1 MNDIAFSIPMASES
15 LPWIVLQEFAK
26 FTEGYHTTV
35 LAKAELLPILEL
47 GAINICHAGIA
58 EVIT

>member
-15 LPWIVLQEFAK
+15 LPWIVLQEFTK

-35 LAKAELLPILEL
+35 LAKAELLPIF
-47 GAINICHAGIA
+47 GIRCNQYLSCRHS
-58 EVIT
+58 